1 MNHFESDHKEPLI
14 IVNKKKML
22 PQQDHSISDHIINSS
37 ETCVNHQ
44 VEQTK
49 LPSPIIDNTIIDME
63 NNNLNNNNNSNSYYN
78 LEEPSTSTTKIS
90 DTINYKELYEKEMEK
105 NKLLSTQLNIINLG
119 KQDEIEMINV
129 IENELQSENINLKFI
144 KYKFSKL
151 KELYSEQSNTNSI
164 ILNDYSQ
171 HELDKFETEI
181 QKRIETHSLN
191 LQFRI
196 QKLEKQL
203 DFVMYNQK
211 FSSSNNC
218 SKCND
223 LQERSAMIIQ
233 KAFRSFRLKKRMRIV
248 LPQYDIITQR
258 NALISEIVQTEQ
270 TYVKSLT
277 LVQRLYIDPLRNSD
291 NDMMRFNLR
300 INEIQKIFNNLSTI
314 LSMHRIFL
322 INLEQKLKEWPKVYI
337 GEIFMNQSFFFLFY
351 VEYVNGYNESSN
363 TLRELRAKN
372 KEFNSFLN
380 ETKKHRE
387 CKGLSLESFLILP
400 IQRYVI
406 NYYYLEFLIT

>member
-1 MNHFESDHKEPLI
+1 
-14 IVNKKKML
+14 
-22 PQQDHSISDHIINSS
+22 
-37 ETCVNHQ
+37 
-44 VEQTK
+44 
-49 LPSPIIDNTIIDME
+49 
-63 NNNLNNNNNSNSYYN
+63 
-78 LEEPSTSTTKIS
+78 
-90 DTINYKELYEKEMEK
+90 
-105 NKLLSTQLNIINLG
+105 
-119 KQDEIEMINV
+119 
-129 IENELQSENINLKFI
+129 
-144 KYKFSKL
+144 
-151 KELYSEQSNTNSI
+151 
-164 ILNDYSQ
+164 
-171 HELDKFETEI
+171 
-181 QKRIETHSLN
+181 
-191 LQFRI
+191 
-196 QKLEKQL
+196 
-203 DFVMYNQK
+203 
-211 FSSSNNC
+211 
-218 SKCND
+218 
-223 LQERSAMIIQ
+223 MIIQ

-337 GEIFMNQSFFFLFY
+337 GESFMNQSFFFLFY